1 VEALLSR
8 LTELGEA
15 NSQELKD
22 LITISYNDIAESI
35 DLNTDIPP
43 TLEQV
48 TFKVIEALKNGFI
61 GVTKINSENQISALL
76 DRNGQ
81 LRLDNPFNVFIGGQ
95 ILDRGITIDNL
106 IGFFYGRN
114 PNTFQQDT
122 VLQHSRMYG
131 ARSSKDMAVTRLYT
145 SNRIYNALIAMHE
158 FDTALRE
165 AFEKG
170 IHNGDDGVVFVER
183 DAQGIIR
190 PCAPN
195 KILIT
200 STHTIRPHSRFLPV
214 GFQTKARTH
223 IQNIVSEIDKILLD
237 ASNGNFSQPFLLD
250 VENAYRLIELMNS
263 TFEYEERH
271 ENKGLEW
278 DYITFKAIFRRVQ
291 SNVLRQELKGKIY
304 CYAQTGRNLNRKK
317 NNGLT
322 FSDAP
327 DDGNTDRR
335 IARSVANE
343 TACLILLKQNGLK
356 ENGWRDTE
364 FWWPVLMTPLNSR
377 PAVFA
382 SETMN

>member
-1 VEALLSR
+1 LSN
-8 LTELGEA
+8 LTELA
-15 NSQELKD
+15 STTSLVLKD
-22 LITISYNDIAESI
+22 LIKLSFQDLSESMYMNGDKPLQI
-35 DLNTDIPP
+35 
-43 TLEQV
+43 EEVSQ
-48 TFKVIEALKNGFI
+48 KVIEALNKGYV

-81 LRLDNPFNVFIGGQ
+81 LRLDNPFNIFIGGQ

-131 ARSSKDMAVTRLYT
+131 ARSVKDMTVTRLYT
-145 SNRIYNALIAMHE
+145 SNRIYNALISMHE
-158 FDTALRE
+158 FDSALRD
-165 AFEKG
+165 AFEDG
-170 IHNGDDGVVFVER
+170 IHNGDNSVVFVER
-183 DAQGIIR
+183 DAQGLIR

-200 STHTIRPHSRFLPV
+200 ATQTIRPHSRFLPV
-214 GFQTKARTH
+214 GFQTKSKTH
-223 IQNIVSEIDKILLD
+223 IQSMIKEIDRILHE
-237 ASNGNFSQPFLLD
+237 SSIGNFELPFLID
-250 VENAYRLIELMNS
+250 IEKVYILIDLINS
-263 TFEYEERH
+263 TFEYAEKH

-278 DYITFKAIFRRVQ
+278 DYLTFKAIFKRLQKNIVNQ
-291 SNVLRQELKGKIY
+291 DLKGKIY
-304 CYAQTGRNLNRKK
+304 CYVQINRNLNRKK

-335 IARSVANE
+335 IAKNIANE
-343 TACLILLKQNGLK
+343 TACLMLLKQNGLK
-356 ENGWRDTE
+356 QNGWRDTE
-364 FWWPVLMTPLNSR
+364 FWWPILMTPLNSR

-382 SETMN
+382 SETIN